1 MAEPAGSPAAGGWAR
16 PALCE
21 GAGGEPH
28 PLQWLDGG
36 FALCHGCGLL
46 YASQPGVLVWVYD
59 VWSCRLADCLAA
71 AQLERDMARLGLSP
85 DGLALLCEGHCEG
98 GEPDSPDAGDECDE
112 EE

>member
-1 MAEPAGSPAAGGWAR
+1 MAGDPDAAGWDR

-46 YASQPGVLVWVYD
+46 YASQPGALVWVYD
-59 VWSCRLADCLAA
+59 IWSCRLADRLAA
-71 AQLERDMARLGLSP
+71 ACLERDMARLGLSAE
-85 DGLALLCEGHCEG
+85 GLALLCEGECEG
-98 GEPDSPDAGDECDE
+98 GGPDFPDAQGDE
-112 EE
+112 EEED